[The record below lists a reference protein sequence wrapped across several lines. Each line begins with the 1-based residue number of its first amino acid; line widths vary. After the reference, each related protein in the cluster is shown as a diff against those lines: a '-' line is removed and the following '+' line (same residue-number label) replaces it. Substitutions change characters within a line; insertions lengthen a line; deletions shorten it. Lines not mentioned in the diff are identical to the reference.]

1 MKHLSTIMIA
11 AMAGALAIATL
22 TPSGLAQDA
31 AAAVK
36 ARQDVMKSNGA
47 TNGRIAKSDNA
58 KAIADDANIL
68 VGNAKK
74 LATLWPANSI
84 TPDSNAKPEIWQN
97 MADFTAKLK
106 AFEAAATQLA
116 AVAAKGDVQAAKDAQ
131 KAVGGACGACHQAF
145 RGPLKGK

>member
-1 MKHLSTIMIA
+1 MATA
-11 AMAGALAIATL
+11 AFALAMVVVVAF
-22 TPSGLAQDA
+22 GLSVVAQEKPTA
-31 AAAVK
+31 EF
-36 ARQDVMKSNGA
+36 QNVMKSNGA